1 MDLPKRYNSLTDKYD
16 YYKLSKNEYVKNILT
31 SKTFTFENYKER
43 NRHLKMLLANFFN
56 KPEEND

>member
-43 NRHLKMLLANFFN
+43 NRRLKMLLANFFN